1 MAVPSVPSVG
11 SRATYFPAVPAPA
24 PSPTANLS
32 GVSVNPGAFGTPN
45 APAPVHLPG
54 NTTAGQPAIVLAP
67 GSGPSPDFAGTQLL
81 VFGSDGNV
89 YIRTNVIYVTTWAAR
104 GSSPQVA
111 RWQLVDALS

>member
-1 MAVPSVPSVG
+1 LPLPIV
-11 SRATYFPAVPAPA
+11 R
-24 PSPTANLS
+24 
-32 GVSVNPGAFGTPN
+32 AFGPRS
-45 APAPVHLPG
+45 AAQFAKKEAL
-54 NTTAGQPAIVLAP
+54 
-67 GSGPSPDFAGTQLL
+67 AGTQLL